1 MSRSRWCTIVCPMR
15 LLSALVVAASLTPA
29 GIAGESFSG
38 RVVAS
43 LTADTIRVMHNG
55 RAERIRLWGGID
67 CPEMHQP
74 FGMRAKQFT
83 GDLAFGKD
91 VKALVRERGPL

>member
-1 MSRSRWCTIVCPMR
+1 
-15 LLSALVVAASLTPA
+15 
-29 GIAGESFSG
+29 
-38 RVVAS
+38 
-43 LTADTIRVMHNG
+43 
-55 RAERIRLWGGID
+55 
-67 CPEMHQP
+67 MHQP